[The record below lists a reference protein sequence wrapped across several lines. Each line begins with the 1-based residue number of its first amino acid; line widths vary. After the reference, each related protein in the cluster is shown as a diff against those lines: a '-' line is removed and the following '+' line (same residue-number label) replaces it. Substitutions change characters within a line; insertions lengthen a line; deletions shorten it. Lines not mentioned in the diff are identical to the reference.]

1 VRCSGWRC
9 WSARSRA
16 RAGLAR
22 AAPRP
27 RPQHRSLER
36 FGVPMSVV
44 TAEQA
49 ESTHTLAR
57 SRLSDVR
64 PSDTCPFGPLTPAV
78 QRLSL
83 RCSTAASRPSI
94 PNSNGSCGSTAGRR
108 KLNLDAVDLP
118 FEANRWP
125 SDVRM
130 LWGPA
135 RAVVRCSELYNG
147 CERHD
152 ATCGPLSSPSS
163 IASILARGNHV
174 SNDVSYPALQST
186 PTAARFNDHGCST
199 FPSLSRL
206 PRRRHTRRH
215 RGSGGHVRRPCC
227 CAHRAQLR

>member
-1 VRCSGWRC
+1 MQRVAMLERSVKSASG
-9 WSARSRA
+9 SRA
-16 RAGLAR
+16 GCTSTSPTASQPRAVWR
-22 AAPRP
+22 AHERRDCGAGREHPHPRQEPAVGRAPIR
-27 RPQHRSLER
+27 
-36 FGVPMSVV
+36 
-44 TAEQA
+44 TAPD
-49 ESTHTLAR
+49 
-57 SRLSDVR
+57 RL
-64 PSDTCPFGPLTPAV
+64 GHLTPAV

-152 ATCGPLSSPSS
+152 ATCTGPLSSPSS

-186 PTAARFNDHGCST
+186 PTAAR
-199 FPSLSRL
+199 
-206 PRRRHTRRH
+206 
-215 RGSGGHVRRPCC
+215 
-227 CAHRAQLR
+227 Q